1 MFEFFILNDIWLA
14 AAHLPGATNVD
25 ADHASRNFTSVHT
38 EWMLN
43 ATCLAEALQTL
54 KFQPSIDLL
63 ASRLNKQ
70 FEKYCAFNPD
80 PDAIAIDAFSM
91 SWSNLT
97 FYCFPPFS
105 CILKALQNIIQD

>member
-1 MFEFFILNDIWLA
+1 
-14 AAHLPGATNVD
+14 
-25 ADHASRNFTSVHT
+25 
-38 EWMLN
+38 MLN

-54 KFQPSIDLL
+54 KFQLSIDLL